1 MVPNWPGQWR
11 RQELPEMRKEASPG
25 RLAATGELG
34 EHSKIACVLEWVRGP
49 LFIARR
55 GRSAA
60 AVDKPSGEPPLCSQG
75 DVAATS
81 ASGHTRG

>member
-1 MVPNWPGQWR
+1 MVPGEENREGEVLEVPDWPGRWR

-55 GRSAA
+55 GRF
-60 AVDKPSGEPPLCSQG
+60 
-75 DVAATS
+75 
-81 ASGHTRG
+81 RGGRG

>member
-55 GRSAA
+55 GRFHC
-60 AVDKPSGEPPLCSQG
+60 G
-75 DVAATS
+75 
-81 ASGHTRG
+81 RG